1 MNRCPEVIPG
11 HCTEEK
17 PRKPLTTASDSLIVS
32 SFSILADGA
41 VAFRAQS

>member
-1 MNRCPEVIPG
+1 MNRCPEVTPG
-11 HCTEEK
+11 RSTKEK

-41 VAFRAQS
+41 IAFRAQS